1 MDRGPSDDRELSLQK
16 SRSMSIEKAEP
27 ERSEPLSP
35 RILFA
40 SDPRE
45 RVRRDEIYTLPL
57 SRTFSRNSYSS
68 AVNEE
73 TARVRRLSTGRVEP
87 QLRLPTGTS
96 SPWHLSNSPEYRTLS
111 IHVSDTISH
120 GVPPA
125 KGPIKTIAELDWHM
139 LPSQEAL
146 QRLGSSET
154 QGLDNNQ
161 AQRRLQQ
168 YGKNVVSPP
177 PTNHIRKTYVYRN
190 VC

>member
-1 MDRGPSDDRELSLQK
+1 MRKLPESEDYPLAELSPNFDF
-16 SRSMSIEKAEP
+16 RP
-27 ERSEPLSP
+27 VRPLHD
-35 RILFA
+35 A
-40 SDPRE
+40 
-45 RVRRDEIYTLPL
+45 
-57 SRTFSRNSYSS
+57 N
-68 AVNEE
+68 
-73 TARVRRLSTGRVEP
+73 
-87 QLRLPTGTS
+87 
-96 SPWHLSNSPEYRTLS
+96 LSNFPEYRTLS

-139 LPSQEAL
+139 LPSQETL

-177 PTNHIRKTYVYRN
+177 PTNHIRKTYVCRN